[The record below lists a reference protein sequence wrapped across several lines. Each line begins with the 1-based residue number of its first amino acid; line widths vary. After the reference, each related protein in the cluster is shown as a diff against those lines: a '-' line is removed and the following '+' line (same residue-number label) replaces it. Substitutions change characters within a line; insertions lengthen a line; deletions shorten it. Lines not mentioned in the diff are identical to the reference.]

1 MAILAIDTC
10 LEQCSVSL
18 LLPDGQL
25 VEQCEDRTKG
35 HAERLPLMVR
45 EILIE
50 AGMAAKN
57 LTKTVVTTGPG
68 SFTGVRVGLAFAR
81 GMAIGQ
87 SFKLHGMT
95 SFEALALS
103 ASDSAGNIITL
114 IDARR
119 GQIYGQVF
127 GRDNKGLAIPQGD
140 PFVEDPQDAAKR
152 LEPLLKNE
160 PFCLTG
166 SGVALAFPDQTTT
179 ALFPQTAI
187 MARHMK
193 GVDVIS
199 SANPLYLR
207 APDAK
212 PKRQTAV

>member
-18 LLPDGQL
+18 LLPDDQL
-25 VEQCEDRTKG
+25 VEQCEDRIRG

-45 EILIE
+45 AILAK

-57 LTKTVVTTGPG
+57 IEKTVVTTGPG

-87 SFKLHGMT
+87 NFKLHGMT

-103 ASDSAGNIITL
+103 APANARNILTL

-119 GQIYGQVF
+119 GQVYGQIF
-127 GRDNKGLAIPQGD
+127 TRNNKGQAIPQQD
-140 PFVEDPQDAAKR
+140 PFVEDPPVAAKR
-152 LEPLLKNE
+152 LAPMLENQD
-160 PFCLTG
+160 FCLLG
-166 SGVALAFPDQTTT
+166 SGITLTFPDQ
-179 ALFPQTAI
+179 ASPILYPDTAI

-193 GVDVIS
+193 EM
-199 SANPLYLR
+199 
-207 APDAK
+207 
-212 PKRQTAV
+212 TAIAWAGGGGCWV